1 MNKWYA
7 VTIIVVALVIAI
19 SAGMMQ
25 YGHKKGSVYPTTS
38 TKPSTFS
45 NTSNTTEEKITFA
58 TLLSYKNSYLM
69 PGIGNDSS
77 KYYIIIAYDPEC
89 PYCAVELNG
98 TLPYFYSIAEKGY
111 ARVEFVGIPV
121 HPYSLEMIAIL
132 DLIYQ
137 KYGFQKY
144 YLVLDKSYAQYVS
157 GIYTYFKEENAGLWN
172 ISPPKPPTPSTLYSI
187 MKKYNLTINAS
198 KINSTIK
205 DLYPIIATSYQ
216 LGIQAVPTL
225 IIYNTYTNST
235 LLEIVGMKEKN
246 VIESEINSIIDGA
259 K

>member
-7 VTIIVVALVIAI
+7 VAIIVVALVIVI
-19 SAGMMQ
+19 SAGIMQ

-38 TKPSTFS
+38 IKSSTFS
-45 NTSNTTEEKITFA
+45 NTPNTTEEEKITFA

-144 YLVLDKSYAQYVS
+144 YMVLDKSYAQYVS
-157 GIYTYFKEENAGLWN
+157 SIYTYFKNQSLGLWAT
-172 ISPPKPPTPSTLYSI
+172 PPKPPTPSTLYSI

-198 KINSTIK
+198 EINSTIK

-225 IIYNTYTNST
+225 IVYNAYTNST
-235 LLEIVGMKEKN
+235 ILEIVGMKKES